1 MTTLEFSIPDWFLI
15 LWLVLSVV
23 QIVIRAWSLL
33 QTRLLKKTDARWV
46 AKELQKV
53 FGETPNIVQEALDAV
68 FEKRR
73 KG

>member
-33 QTRLLKKTDARWV
+33 QTRLLKKTEARWV

-53 FGETPNIVQEALDAV
+53 FGETPNIVQEAVDAV